1 MKRTWCASVSAA
13 VLLAG
18 CPETQP
24 PAPGGGGSGGSGERA
39 WQTVYSGKDAGGALL
54 SVWGTGPG
62 DVYAV
67 GGPLGNSGFTA
78 VALHYDGTSWEHLEP
93 GSVDS
98 FWWVTGTGAHDVW
111 MSGEHGR
118 ITHWDGQSFRDEP
131 RLTSATIW
139 GMWAAS
145 PSDAW
150 AVGGTPEGGTAAPN
164 DVVLHWNGAAWS
176 HVTLPEE
183 LGYSLNKV
191 WGASS
196 DDLYVVGEGGTIWH
210 KKGNAWAREA
220 SPATSRLL
228 TVFGC
233 SATDVWAV
241 GGDDVLRSDGQ
252 TWRRVDVTL
261 TNLVN
266 GVTCGP
272 GGEVLIVGSGGLKQ
286 RYVDGAWIDE
296 FTSEPYGDLH
306 GAWSDG
312 HGAFW
317 TAGGDFASGA
327 QPNVARKAVLGR
339 FGAGQVSAAGF

>member
-1 MKRTWCASVSAA
+1 M
-13 VLLAG
+13 
-18 CPETQP
+18 
-24 PAPGGGGSGGSGERA
+24 
-39 WQTVYSGKDAGGALL
+39 
-54 SVWGTGPG
+54 WGTGPD

-78 VALHYDGTSWEHLEP
+78 VALHYDGESWEHLAP
-93 GSVDS
+93 GGADS

-118 ITHWDGQSFRDEP
+118 IAHWDGVSFRDEP
-131 RLTSATIW
+131 PLTSATIW

-150 AVGGTPEGGTAAPN
+150 AVGATPEGGTAAPN
-164 DVVLHWNGAAWS
+164 DLVLHWDGATWS
-176 HVTLPEE
+176 PVALPEQ
-183 LGYSLNKV
+183 LGYSLNKI
-191 WGASS
+191 WGTSS
-196 DDLYVVGEGGTIWH
+196 TDLYAVGEGGAIWH
-210 KKGNAWAREA
+210 RKGTTWAREP

-252 TWRRVDVTL
+252 TWRRVDGAL

-272 GGEVLIVGSGGLKQ
+272 AGEVLIVGSGGLKP
-286 RYVDGAWIDE
+286 RFVGGTWIDE

-306 GAWSDG
+306 GAWADG
-312 HGAFW
+312 RGAFW

-327 QPNVARKAVLGR
+327 QPGTPRKAVLGR